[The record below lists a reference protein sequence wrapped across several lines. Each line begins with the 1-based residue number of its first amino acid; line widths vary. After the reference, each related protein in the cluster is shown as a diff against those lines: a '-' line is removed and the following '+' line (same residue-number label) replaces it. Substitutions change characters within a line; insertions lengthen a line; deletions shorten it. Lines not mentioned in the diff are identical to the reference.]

1 MSEAFARW
9 PQMDDLQAAIR
20 DLQGLTNL
28 LDLSRQWHPV
38 RGEFD
43 ELIQNAC
50 DRAQQRVKDLLNDYL
65 RADAA

>member
-9 PQMDDLQAAIR
+9 SQMDELQAAIR
-20 DLQGLTNL
+20 DLQGLTDL
-28 LDLSRQWHPV
+28 LDLSRQWNPV
-38 RGEFD
+38 GGEFD

-50 DRAQQRVKDLLNDYL
+50 DRAQQRVRDLLNNYL